1 MIWALGVLYGLLAW
15 LIGRRLPGHYP
26 PRFFGVV
33 AVTFWAPVT
42 IAVYAALGFWLA
54 KTGDCEVSAR
64 AYSTCIVNGFDV
76 SEWVNS
82 LVFSGY
88 LIALFAIPWAAFFG
102 LATTIYSI
110 VAFVQVNSKPD

>member
-1 MIWALGVLYGLLAW
+1 VIWALGVLYGLLAW

-26 PRFFGVV
+26 P
-33 AVTFWAPVT
+33 
-42 IAVYAALGFWLA
+42 
-54 KTGDCEVSAR
+54 GDCEVSAR